1 MYHMILYY
9 IIIIYKCGPCPF
21 FDELFPGI
29 CLTTEG
35 KTRKKP
41 QLGYHNTQYLY
52 KILQSISL
60 SAKQHTLLFTVI
72 KNHNGI
78 HTSLY
83 TVIKIH
89 NKHKHSHTIK
99 ITARYV
105 GCSVS
110 RWNVESSIH
119 SWSLAWLKWR
129 YTIRTQIFK
138 FCDKVTQYMLYTVTT
153 RIFKF

>member
-1 MYHMILYY
+1 MHSRHTRNTMYHMILYY
-9 IIIIYKCGPCPF
+9 IIIIYKCGTCAV
-21 FDELFPGI
+21 FDELYPGTCI
-29 CLTTEG
+29 TTEG

-83 TVIKIH
+83 TVIKITINTNTITQSKSLHVTLVVVFHGGILKAGRSWAAYTHVTGVAEMKVH
-89 NKHKHSHTIK
+89 N
-99 ITARYV
+99 
-105 GCSVS
+105 
-110 RWNVESSIH
+110 
-119 SWSLAWLKWR
+119 
-129 YTIRTQIFK
+129 
-138 FCDKVTQYMLYTVTT
+138 
-153 RIFKF
+153 